1 MHPSSVQPFVLK
13 SMRPIAT
20 PRSDANRV
28 FDPRRQLWI
37 LKATGLAVVT
47 ELARHEAQHCSAW
60 GETATTK
67 TSEGHDQS
75 EGVRGS
81 DWGETSITETS
92 EGVDQSEVLSASSF
106 GETLITATIEG
117 ADQSEQIARDDQ

>member
-28 FDPRRQLWI
+28 FDPRRKPWI
-37 LKATGLAVVT
+37 LRAI
-47 ELARHEAQHCSAW
+47 RRRRRRCDPWREAQHCSAW